1 MGRNLIICIFLVF
14 IVIFSLIFIF
24 VMLCDDFLIFF
35 MYINLFSF
43 LLYVIKRVMC
53 KYYLDDIINNL
64 ESNLFFIFRNLV
76 S

>member
-35 MYINLFSF
+35 MYMNLFSF